1 MYLETMERIL
11 GNSDKVIMDTSQ
23 GGSGVV
29 PYLPLKEL
37 SGSPAQAAAAA
48 AQQHAAAVGQLVAD
62 PVRRRPM
69 RFNVIGGVI
78 VVLIVAALI
87 VAYSALFTVYQ
98 TQQALVVRLG
108 KVVRV
113 VNEPGLHV
121 KMPFVDSVISI
132 DKRILDLEAPTQEVI
147 ASDQKRLVVDA
158 FARYRIKNPLRFY
171 QTLGSKQASD
181 SQLEI
186 LLNSALRR
194 VLGESSFIEVVR
206 DKRAGLMSRIQQL
219 LDHEAQSYG
228 IQVVDVRI
236 RRADLPE
243 QNSQAVYRRMQTERQ
258 REAAEYRAQ
267 GQQRAQEIRSQAD
280 RQVTVLIADAKSKA
294 EQIRG
299 EGDAKRNEIFAAAY
313 SQDPKFFDFYRSML
327 AYQNGLKHNDT
338 RYVLAAGHQLLPLLQ
353 RSVGQDAGGGD
364 DRAFVARSPRAA
376 RRRRCGRKPWR
387 RGPRC
392 RRTHGKPE
400 KKRGPV

>member
-1 MYLETMERIL
+1 
-11 GNSDKVIMDTSQ
+11 
-23 GGSGVV
+23 
-29 PYLPLKEL
+29 
-37 SGSPAQAAAAA
+37 
-48 AQQHAAAVGQLVAD
+48 
-62 PVRRRPM
+62 M

-78 VVLIVAALI
+78 VVLIAAALI

-113 VNEPGLHV
+113 VDEPGLHV
-121 KMPFVDSVISI
+121 KMPFVDSVITI

-158 FARYRIKNPLRFY
+158 FARYRITNPLRFY

-206 DKRAGLMSRIQQL
+206 DKRAALMERIQKL

-228 IQVVDVRI
+228 IEVVDVRI

-280 RQVTVLIADAKSKA
+280 RQVTVLIAEAKSKA

-299 EGDAKRNEIFAAAY
+299 EGDAKRNEIFAKAY
-313 SQDPKFFDFYRSML
+313 TQDPKFFEFYRSML
-327 AYQNGLKHNDT
+327 AYQNGLKHTDT
-338 RYVLAAGHQLLPLLQ
+338 RYVLGPNSSFFRFFNNPSGKAPVEATMSPSPSKAGTSSTPM
-353 RSVGQDAGGGD
+353 RPEAM
-364 DRAFVARSPRAA
+364 APRAA
-376 RRRRCGRKPWR
+376 MPA
-387 RGPRC
+387 
-392 RRTHGKPE
+392 HAQ
-400 KKRGPV
+400 

>member
-1 MYLETMERIL
+1 
-11 GNSDKVIMDTSQ
+11 
-23 GGSGVV
+23 
-29 PYLPLKEL
+29 
-37 SGSPAQAAAAA
+37 
-48 AQQHAAAVGQLVAD
+48 
-62 PVRRRPM
+62 M

-78 VVLIVAALI
+78 VVVIAAALI
-87 VAYSALFTVYQ
+87 LVYSALFTVYQ

-113 VNEPGLHV
+113 VSEPGLHV

-171 QTLGSKQASD
+171 QTLGSKVAAD
-181 SQLEI
+181 LQLEI

-280 RQVTVLIADAKSKA
+280 RQVTVLIAEAKSKA

-299 EGDAKRNEIFAAAY
+299 EGDAKRNEIFAKAY

-327 AYQNGLKHNDT
+327 AYQNGLKQNDT
-338 RYVLAAGHQLLPLLQ
+338 RYLLRPNTSFFRFFNDPSGKLPVETTTQPSSQSKGNAPAAIRPEAMVPQ
-353 RSVGQDAGGGD
+353 
-364 DRAFVARSPRAA
+364 AA
-376 RRRRCGRKPWR
+376 MPAQSR
-387 RGPRC
+387 
-392 RRTHGKPE
+392 
-400 KKRGPV
+400 

>member
-1 MYLETMERIL
+1 
-11 GNSDKVIMDTSQ
+11 
-23 GGSGVV
+23 
-29 PYLPLKEL
+29 
-37 SGSPAQAAAAA
+37 
-48 AQQHAAAVGQLVAD
+48 
-62 PVRRRPM
+62 M
-69 RFNVIGGVI
+69 RLNVIGGVI
-78 VVLIVAALI
+78 VVLIAAALI
-87 VAYSALFTVYQ
+87 VVWGSLFTVYQ

-113 VNEPGLHV
+113 VNQPGLHW
-121 KMPFVDSVISI
+121 KMPLVDSVITI
-132 DKRILDLEAPTQEVI
+132 DKRILDLEAPTQEII

-158 FARYRIKNPLRFY
+158 FARYRIKSPLRFY
-171 QTLGSKQASD
+171 QTLGSTSAAN

-194 VLGESSFIEVVR
+194 VLGESSFIDLVR
-206 DKRAGLMSRIQQL
+206 DKRAALMERIQEL

-280 RQVTVLIADAKSKA
+280 RQVTVLIANAKSKA

-299 EGDAKRNEIFAAAY
+299 EGDAKRNEIYAAAY
-313 SQDPKFFDFYRSML
+313 SKDPKFFDFYRSMQ
-327 AYQNGLKHNDT
+327 AYRTGLKQNDT
-338 RYVLAAGHQLLPLLQ
+338 RYVLGPDSSFFRFFNDPSGKMPAGAATP
-353 RSVGQDAGGGD
+353 AP
-364 DRAFVARSPRAA
+364 A
-376 RRRRCGRKPWR
+376 K
-387 RGPRC
+387 
-392 RRTHGKPE
+392 
-400 KKRGPV
+400 